1 MKKENVSKK
10 LITFSLPLILSGIL
24 QQLYSWADA
33 FIVGHVEGESAL
45 AAIGATVTI
54 TDFFVLAITG
64 FTLGLSILAAQKY
77 GRGETDLIHKILSS
91 FVVILGVISLAAAG
105 VGVNFAGQAL
115 RLLHTPADIFAISC
129 EYLRIIFIG
138 IPFVAV
144 YNVYSA
150 MLRAIGNSKA
160 PFFAVLISS
169 VINVLLDILFVAV
182 LRCGV
187 SGAAAATV
195 ISQASMAVFIV
206 FYSVRKHKILRFR
219 FDRGLINLNLVKESL
234 KISLPPMLQSSVT
247 AGGNL
252 ILQDFMNGFG
262 THTVAAV
269 TTAYRIDTIMLFPII
284 NLGSAISTMTAQS
297 KGAGE
302 SNRIRKFLSAG
313 IVMMIVVSLLLTAI
327 VCLFGGSLIAMFGV
341 EAEAVAIGGNF
352 FRSIS
357 AFYIFF
363 GVATAIRGA
372 IEGIGDVFYSSA
384 AGISTLVIRIALSYA
399 LKSYFG
405 NMVIAYAEG
414 LCWVVMLLIY
424 LPRLLCK
431 RRELGIAKTRLKA

>member
-10 LITFSLPLILSGIL
+10 LISFSLPLILSGIL
-24 QQLYSWADA
+24 QQLYNWAGA
-33 FIVGHVEGESAL
+33 FIVGHVEGEGAL

-54 TDFFVLAITG
+54 TDFFLLAVNG

-77 GRGETDLIHKILSS
+77 GHGETDLIHKILSS
-91 FVVILGVISLAAAG
+91 FVVILGVISLVAAS
-105 VGVNFAGQAL
+105 VGVNFSGQAL
-115 RLLHTPADIFAISC
+115 RLLHTPEDIFSISRG
-129 EYLRIIFIG
+129 YLRIIFIG
-138 IPFVAV
+138 VPFIAV

-169 VINVLLDILFVAV
+169 VVNVLLDVLFVAV
-182 LRCGV
+182 LRWGV
-187 SGAAAATV
+187 RGAAIATV
-195 ISQASMAVFIV
+195 ISQAAMAVFIII
-206 FYSVRKHKILRFR
+206 YSVVKHKMLRFR
-219 FDRGLINLNLVKESL
+219 FNRNLVNRGLVKESL

-252 ILQDFMNGFG
+252 ILQNFMNGFG

-302 SNRIRKFLSAG
+302 PKLIKKFLNAG

-341 EAEAVAIGGNF
+341 EAEAVAIGRNF

-372 IEGIGDVFYSSA
+372 IEGVGDVLYSSI
-384 AGISTLVIRIALSYA
+384 AGILTLVIRIVLSYA
-399 LKSYFG
+399 LKPYFD

-424 LPRLLCK
+424 LPRAVHK
-431 RRELGIAKTRLKA
+431 RHELGINTK

>member
-33 FIVGHVEGESAL
+33 FIVGHTEGESAL
-45 AAIGATVTI
+45 AAIGATGTI
-54 TDFFVLAITG
+54 SDFFILVITG
-64 FTLGLSILAAQKY
+64 FTLGLSILAAQKF
-77 GRGETDLIHKILSS
+77 GHGETGLIHKILSS
-91 FVVILGVISLAAAG
+91 FVVIFGFAFTVAAIAG
-105 VGVNFAGQAL
+105 VNLAGQVL
-115 RLLHTPADIFAISC
+115 RLLHTPGDIFPMSC
-129 EYLRIIFIG
+129 DYLRIIFVG
-138 IPFVAV
+138 IPFLAI

-160 PFFAVLISS
+160 PFFAVLLSS
-169 VINVLLDILFVAV
+169 VVNVLLDILFVAV
-182 LRCGV
+182 MRWGV

-195 ISQASMAVFIV
+195 ISQIAMTVFIII
-206 FYSVRKHKILRFR
+206 YSVKKHKLLHFR
-219 FDRGLINLNLVKESL
+219 FGRGIVNGKLVKESL
-234 KISLPPMLQSSVT
+234 KISLPPMFQSSVT

-252 ILQDFMNGFG
+252 ILQNFMNGFG

-302 SNRIRKFLSAG
+302 SQRIKKFLSAG
-313 IVMMIVVSLLLTAI
+313 VVMMIIVSLFLTTI
-327 VCLFGGSLIAMFGV
+327 ICLFGGNLIAMFGV
-341 EAEAVAIGGNF
+341 EAEAVAIGRDF

-363 GVATAIRGA
+363 GTATAIRGA
-372 IEGIGDVFYSSA
+372 IEGIGDVFYSS
-384 AGISTLVIRIALSYA
+384 VIGVFCLALRIIMSYA
-399 LKSYFG
+399 FKPYFD

-414 LCWVVMLLIY
+414 FCWVVMLLLY
-424 LPRLLCK
+424 LPRLFQK
-431 RRELGIAKTRLKA
+431 RRELGIMKTE